1 MENTP
6 LNKSFRNKKNE
17 LFVFFFLK
25 NNLCQNIL
33 LQDLIKFITVIY
45 ELLFL
50 FLTFTYLFSIFLKLE
65 VTNCLKLIKIW
76 VFIILLLNQRNFI
89 IILSEINLKI
99 FLNNIQVIYFYLTFI
114 FYRRFYYFFIF
125 FLYF

>member
-99 FLNNIQVIYFYLTFI
+99 FLKNIQVIYFYLTFI